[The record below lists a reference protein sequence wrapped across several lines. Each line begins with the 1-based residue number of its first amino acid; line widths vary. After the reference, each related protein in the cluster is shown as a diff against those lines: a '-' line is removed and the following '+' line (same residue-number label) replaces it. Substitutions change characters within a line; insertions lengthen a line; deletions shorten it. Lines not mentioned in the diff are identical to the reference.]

1 MNIEESFYKSK
12 RLQMKILLGKS
23 QVALRKCHTNNKAFK
38 AGNLKKDGGL
48 ESLLYYVEGY
58 KFPKA
63 LGGSPAYFENAKR
76 VLFAMIRQ
84 LYTASLF
91 VVSHQQKHNGFTFL
105 EFLVN
110 WLIRSCIAM
119 KN

>member
-23 QVALRKCHTNNKAFK
+23 QVALRKCHTNNKALK

-48 ESLLYYVEGY
+48 ESLLHYVEGY

-63 LGGSPAYFENAKR
+63 LRGSPAYFENAKR

-84 LYTASLF
+84 LYTASNCL
-91 VVSHQQKHNGFTFL
+91 S
-105 EFLVN
+105 FLVSRN
-110 WLIRSCIAM
+110 TMDSLSRNSWSTG
-119 KN
+119 

>member
-1 MNIEESFYKSK
+1 MNIEKMFYKSK

-23 QVALRKCHTNNKAFK
+23 QVALRKCHTNNKALK
-38 AGNLKKDGGL
+38 AGHLKKDGGL
-48 ESLLYYVEGY
+48 ESLLHYVEGY

-63 LGGSPAYFENAKR
+63 LRGSPAYFENAKR

-84 LYTASLF
+84 LYKASLF

-110 WLIRSCIAM
+110 WLIKSCIAM
-119 KN
+119 TN